1 MVHHQP
7 IVTELYMYSI
17 ITLSTY
23 ECERTINKCT
33 GVYCLRQVDLLLR
46 RLVQIGILS
55 GYSTGPNK
63 QVLYDER
70 IYSSRGSTGRAGG
83 CTFIA

>member
-55 GYSTGPNK
+55 GYFTGPNK

-70 IYSSRGSTGRAGG
+70 IYSSRGSTGGAGG
-83 CTFIA
+83 CIFIA